1 MFLVRTTFVPPENL
15 PESEIDR
22 LRIAEREQ
30 AELLQREGVISHLW
44 RQTGTSCAWG
54 VWNLPTSAELE
65 QALKSLPLRGY
76 MTVDIHPVEIH
87 RNALTRDAPH
97 LREEK

>member
-1 MFLVRTTFVPPENL
+1 MFLVRTNFVPPENL

-22 LRIAEREQ
+22 LRAAEREQ
-30 AELLQREGVISHLW
+30 AELLQSEGVISHLW

-54 VWNLPTSAELE
+54 VWNLSTRAELE
-65 QALKSLPLRGY
+65 QALRSLPLRGY

-87 RNALTRDAPH
+87 PNALTRTAPH
-97 LREEK
+97 LRGEQ